1 MLLTAHVSFRLKRI
15 MQLPV
20 FVSWPCS
27 RWSRDPTVCRHSS
40 TKHSF
45 IPHARQPCW
54 VALWTQWSEYNFY
67 IQWRNTSVFVRLFA
81 TMTKSALNS
90 LLHDLPWHLTCSG
103 TSPKYNSGVLSV
115 VMSRP
120 VLKSAGLVYDG
131 SVGKSAG
138 ELDERTTIQRNG
150 WSGLTLYRHIPVLQ
164 WLGVCVRR

>member
-1 MLLTAHVSFRLKRI
+1 MNSLHSDQLVLLIAHVSFRLKRI

-20 FVSWPCS
+20 SFHCRFLVDHVILQCVVTAPQSIYSFLTPVSHVEWLYELNEVNITS
-27 RWSRDPTVCRHSS
+27 
-40 TKHSF
+40 
-45 IPHARQPCW
+45 A
-54 VALWTQWSEYNFY
+54 YNDV
-67 IQWRNTSVFVRLFA
+67 TPSVFVRLFA

-90 LLHDLPWHLTCSG
+90 LLHDLPWRLTCSG

-138 ELDERTTIQRNG
+138 ELN
-150 WSGLTLYRHIPVLQ
+150 
-164 WLGVCVRR
+164 